1 MLTMTDTG
9 WKLGLAKQKVEQ
21 QFKAFHASFDLEAKI
36 TVIVASKYELKNS
49 ERLNLIPV
57 PVLLFDKFP

>member
-1 MLTMTDTG
+1 
-9 WKLGLAKQKVEQ
+9 VEQ